1 MFNEGVDI
9 TSVDMVMFLRPTE
22 SPIVFLQQLGRGLRK
37 CRGKEFLTVLD
48 FIGNYEKAGRVR
60 FLLSDRSNQHAGV
73 YNPSDTS
80 AFPDDCLVDFDMK
93 LIDLFAEMDRKH
105 LKLKDQ
111 IINEYFRVKELLG
124 RRPDRMDFF
133 TYMDD
138 GIYEIAIAHS
148 RIIHLRNISNFLKNW
163 KSLIRMKRFF
173 TKE

>member
-1 MFNEGVDI
+1 
-9 TSVDMVMFLRPTE
+9 
-22 SPIVFLQQLGRGLRK
+22 
-37 CRGKEFLTVLD
+37 
-48 FIGNYEKAGRVR
+48 
-60 FLLSDRSNQHAGV
+60 
-73 YNPSDTS
+73 
-80 AFPDDCLVDFDMK
+80 MK

-124 RRPDRMDFF
+124 RRPDRMDLF

-163 KSLIRMKRFF
+163 KNLIRMKRFF

>member
-1 MFNEGVDI
+1 M
-9 TSVDMVMFLRPTE
+9 R
-22 SPIVFLQQLGRGLRK
+22 
-37 CRGKEFLTVLD
+37 
-48 FIGNYEKAGRVR
+48 FI
-60 FLLSDRSNQHAGV
+60 LSDRSNQHAGV

-124 RRPDRMDFF
+124 RRPDRMDLF

-148 RIIHLRNISNFLKNW
+148 KG
-163 KSLIRMKRFF
+163 
-173 TKE
+173 